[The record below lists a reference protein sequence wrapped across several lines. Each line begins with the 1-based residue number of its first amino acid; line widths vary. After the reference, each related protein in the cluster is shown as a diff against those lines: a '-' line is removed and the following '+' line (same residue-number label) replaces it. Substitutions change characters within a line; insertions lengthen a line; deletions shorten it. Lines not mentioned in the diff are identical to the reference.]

1 MLFSQA
7 ITGDDENDIEDLV
20 ELEGEFV
27 KSSGLTEAEEL
38 IVNQFLR
45 TDPGQMRTL
54 ADIIIDK
61 LRERSDVIADAAF
74 ESPTI
79 PPKVVH
85 VYSSVGKLLQHY
97 KSGKLPKA
105 LKMLPHLK
113 NWEVI
118 ASARATFEVIYESNV
133 LM

>member
-1 MLFSQA
+1 
-7 ITGDDENDIEDLV
+7 
-20 ELEGEFV
+20 
-27 KSSGLTEAEEL
+27 
-38 IVNQFLR
+38 
-45 TDPGQMRTL
+45 MRTL

-61 LRERSDVIADAAF
+61 LRERSDVTADAAF

-79 PPKVVH
+79 PPKVIH

-113 NWEVI
+113 NWEVHFI
-118 ASARATFEVIYESNV
+118 CNSDVDTMF
-133 LM
+133 